1 MEPRGAAATALLDL
15 SEQTIDGPAVRPEE
29 LLNRRPQS
37 AASERSASGRALGG
51 GGRISPRRPLR
62 PEPPDAPR
70 RTKPSPRKSS
80 LRVIA
85 RGHAVD
91 AAGVARAAPAPSP
104 RAAHLR
110 SSARPQNNPRAF
122 R

>member
-1 MEPRGAAATALLDL
+1 MRL
-15 SEQTIDGPAVRPEE
+15 PA
-29 LLNRRPQS
+29 
-37 AASERSASGRALGG
+37 ASGRALGG

-62 PEPPDAPR
+62 RAAR
-70 RTKPSPRKSS
+70 RAAANEAAPRKSS